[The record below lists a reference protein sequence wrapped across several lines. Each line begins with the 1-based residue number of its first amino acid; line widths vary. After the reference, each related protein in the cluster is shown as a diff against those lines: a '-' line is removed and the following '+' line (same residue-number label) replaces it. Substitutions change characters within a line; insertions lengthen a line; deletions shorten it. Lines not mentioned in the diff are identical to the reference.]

1 MSLKDQAVSSVF
13 WVFIHAFGSQG
24 IAFFVS
30 IVLARF
36 LEPSEFGLIAML
48 SVFIAIGN
56 NLINSGLTQS
66 LIRSQQV
73 DEEDFSTVFY
83 FNIIVSIIV
92 YVLIFFLAPYIA
104 LFYNEEQLTNV
115 VRIYSFSF
123 IINAFSSVQSARLTK
138 MLDFKT
144 QMKVSFPSII
154 IGGISGILLAY
165 NGYGVW
171 SLVWSSLIQTFLSTI
186 QLWYW
191 SKWKPLFVFRIIK
204 FKSHFQYGVNLTF
217 SGILDALFTEAYTI
231 IIGKFFLAT
240 QVGFY
245 NRANTLQ
252 KLPVTNISSIIT
264 RVTFPLFSAIQNDD
278 ARLKSA
284 YMKIMQIVVFI
295 TAPVLILMA
304 VLAEPLFRFLFTDK
318 WLPAVPYFRILCIN
332 GILFPIHSY
341 NLQILKVKG
350 RSDLFLRLEILKKIL
365 ICIVISISFKYGIFG
380 LLYGSVITS
389 VIAFFINSH
398 YSGKIIKYSAWN
410 QIKDIFPIILL
421 SCFMGTAIYFWDSFI
436 IFKSNDFLRLF
447 IGSMTGILLY
457 TSLSY
462 LFRMSVF
469 VELKNIL
476 IKK

>member
-30 IVLARF
+30 FVLARF

-138 MLDFKT
+138 MLDLKT

-217 SGILDALFTEAYTI
+217 SGILDALFTEVQHEYNITCHSELVSASKFDTI
-231 IIGKFFLAT
+231 VLGVAHKEFVDLNLT
-240 QVGFY
+240 
-245 NRANTLQ
+245 
-252 KLPVTNISSIIT
+252 
-264 RVTFPLFSAIQNDD
+264 PLLNENG
-278 ARLKSA
+278 
-284 YMKIMQIVVFI
+284 VVY
-295 TAPVLILMA
+295 
-304 VLAEPLFRFLFTDK
+304 D
-318 WLPAVPYFRILCIN
+318 
-332 GILFPIHSY
+332 
-341 NLQILKVKG
+341 VKG
-350 RSDLFLRLEILKKIL
+350 NLKH
-365 ICIVISISFKYGIFG
+365 CD
-380 LLYGSVITS
+380 
-389 VIAFFINSH
+389 
-398 YSGKIIKYSAWN
+398 GK
-410 QIKDIFPIILL
+410 L
-421 SCFMGTAIYFWDSFI
+421 
-436 IFKSNDFLRLF
+436 
-447 IGSMTGILLY
+447 
-457 TSLSY
+457 
-462 LFRMSVF
+462 
-469 VELKNIL
+469 
-476 IKK
+476 

>member
-24 IAFFVS
+24 ITFFVS

-66 LIRSQQV
+66 LIRLQQV

-457 TSLSY
+457 ISLSY